1 MGERYEDIG
10 WDWVKEPEDDKVKKW
25 VPPGGGGDG
34 EWVKRVI
41 TRRIDIN
48 TGTWATMHGAVG
60 NNVINC
66 DISTIGSNYVYSYT
80 YDGGKFSGDKT
91 NVVTAS
97 TDFSGIEVS
106 TNSKN
111 FHLANGSNL
120 DDLYGIDV
128 EYSDL
133 SYTM

>member
-1 MGERYEDIG
+1 
-10 WDWVKEPEDDKVKKW
+10 
-25 VPPGGGGDG
+25 
-34 EWVKRVI
+34 
-41 TRRIDIN
+41 
-48 TGTWATMHGAVG
+48 MHGAVG